1 MEMIQS
7 RMAAKRE
14 AAPKAGAPHV
24 KVIAKNKRAFFD
36 YHVEDKLECGVA
48 LRGTE
53 VKSLREHS
61 AQLSDAY
68 AVGQHDELMLL
79 NMQIPQ
85 YGPAGPLSNH
95 EPKRTRKLLLHRREI
110 DKLLEKQQKA
120 GYALIPLSIYFKD
133 GIAKIELGVCKGK
146 AGADKRETIAA
157 RDAKREMDR
166 ARKR

>member
-1 MEMIQS
+1 
-7 RMAAKRE
+7 MAGKKS
-14 AAPKAGAPHV
+14 AAPKEGAPHV
-24 KVIAKNKRAFFD
+24 KIIARNKRATFD
-36 YHVEDKLECGVA
+36 YYVEERLECGVA

-68 AVGQHDELMLL
+68 AVGQHGELVLL
-79 NMQIPQ
+79 NAQIPQ
-85 YGPAGPLSNH
+85 YGPAGPLGNH

-120 GYALIPLSIYFKD
+120 GYALVPLSIYFKD
-133 GIAKIELGVCKGK
+133 GIVKVELGVCKGK
-146 AGADKRETIAA
+146 AGADKREAIAA

-166 ARKR
+166 ARRR